1 MIARCEGED
10 TYCVVEIDKATGAI
24 PVSATIA
31 IDYQGPI
38 GQPVPTDGAFVA
50 GQDPSGDLRG
60 LATDVAGELQIDV
73 LSSALPSG
81 AATETK
87 QDEQKVFLES
97 IDDKTPALGQAAM
110 AASTPVV
117 IASDQTAIDT
127 ILSDGTH
134 DADISPD
141 GGLKISGTN
150 DSVFDQGSGSTTTGS
165 MNVHVGG
172 IENVGNNFG
181 DTSTSLRTASQ
192 IGNATG
198 AADFGAGNSSAQTLR
213 TVIATDQA
221 AIPVTAASLPLP
233 TGAATESKQ
242 DSAITISTNIDNKL
256 GTLGQKTMAGSAPV
270 VIASDQSDLPVAI
283 SAASTI
289 SVENLPAT
297 VAVDAGSHTASTIR
311 VTEGSRSY
319 SESALL
325 DYSLSPVTTG
335 AWVQV
340 DASTAGAINLLCLT
354 DQSGQVMELGSGAAA
369 SETRIFLIAPGF
381 SDCIPLRIAAGV
393 RLSVRAVSAT
403 ASSGYLII
411 SGML

>member
-1 MIARCEGED
+1 MKKIIAFLLLASTTASAVPLQTWPDWVATAPYIAKQVPPNAMIVRGTGTDSYYVLEVNPTTGE
-10 TYCVVEIDKATGAI
+10 I
-24 PVSATIA
+24 PVSIATGIT
-31 IDYQGPI
+31 IDYSGPT
-38 GQPVPTDGAFVA
+38 GSAVPANAAFVA
-50 GQDPSGDLRG
+50 GRDSGGLLRG
-60 LATDVAGELQIDV
+60 LTTDTTG
-73 LSSALPSG
+73 ALLPKIVGSNN
-81 AATETK
+81 E
-87 QDEQKVFLES
+87 VFR
-97 IDDKTPALGQAAM
+97 
-110 AASTPVV
+110 
-117 IASDQTAIDT
+117 
-127 ILSDGTH
+127 
-134 DADISPD
+134 
-141 GGLKISGTN
+141 
-150 DSVFDQGSGSTTTGS
+150 QGSGSTVTSS

-172 IENVGNNFG
+172 IENVGNNYG
-181 DTSTSLRTASQ
+181 ATTTSLRTASQ

-198 AADFGAGNSSAQTLR
+198 SADFGAGNSSAQTLR

-233 TGAATESKQ
+233 TGAATEAKQ

-369 SETRIFLIAPGF
+369 SETIIFLIAPGF
-381 SDCIPLRIAAGV
+381 SGCIPLRIAAGV
-393 RLSVRAVSAT
+393 RLSVRAVSDT